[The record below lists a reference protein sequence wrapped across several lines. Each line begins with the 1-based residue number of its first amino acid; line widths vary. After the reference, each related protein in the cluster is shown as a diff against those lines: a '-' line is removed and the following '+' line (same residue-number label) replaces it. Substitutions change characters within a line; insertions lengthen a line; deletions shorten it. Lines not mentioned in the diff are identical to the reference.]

1 MRFIETIE
9 LTDTNPKGYIG
20 PPKVNKKTG
29 KPLCKNGQEPD
40 EEGNCFDDN
49 DMHKTA
55 AEIPDTEIANKH
67 EEVLSMKNTTN
78 PILRQ
83 ELMNLGIL
91 LPKDKPETGI
101 TEESPVRKALNIMK
115 NSPNTINENKTSR
128 EIDTKLGEAYK
139 HLTRPIDREKAKA
152 EGNEASKRA
161 KETIETQK
169 KKNPIVW

>member
-1 MRFIETIE
+1 MRFIETTE

-91 LPKDKPETGI
+91 LPKDKPENGI
-101 TEESPVRKALNIMK
+101 TEESPVRKALNIMR
-115 NSPNTINENKTSR
+115 NSPNTIESTKANK
-128 EIDTKLGEAYK
+128 EVNTKLDEAYK
-139 HLTRPIDREKAKA
+139 TAHRPIDKEKAAKEGADAA
-152 EGNEASKRA
+152 ERA
-161 KETIETQK
+161 KKTIDSQK
-169 KKNPIVW
+169 KKKSIIW